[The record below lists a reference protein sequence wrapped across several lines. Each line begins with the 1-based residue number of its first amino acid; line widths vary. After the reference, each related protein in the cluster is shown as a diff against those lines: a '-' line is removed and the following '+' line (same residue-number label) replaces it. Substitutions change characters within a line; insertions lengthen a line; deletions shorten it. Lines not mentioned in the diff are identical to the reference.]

1 MKKKVIPILVAML
14 LVVVVALVGIVTMTI
29 KKHTPSDKEMDAGTY
44 YKVENS
50 DDVAVILQDAVSE
63 KKGKLIDGKVYLDY
77 GTVSST
83 LNKRFYWDKNENKLL
98 YTTPTDI
105 ITISIDGNTYQVSGQ
120 EQTVDYVIFKQ
131 EGDEGY
137 LALDFVK
144 QYTDMDVQQYES
156 PNKVVIQYKW
166 GEVSEVTASDDTVIR
181 YRGGIKSEILTHVDK
196 GDTMVLLEE
205 LEEWSKVASSDGFI
219 GYVQKKDIGSPE
231 NKMLEST
238 SGFTAPEYTSQRRDY
253 KINLLWH
260 QVTSQAA
267 NDGLTQAV
275 ANVKGVNTISPTWF
289 SVSDNSGNISSLAD
303 ANYVAAAKQLGM
315 EVWALVDNFNTEM
328 STYEVLSH
336 TTSRQNLINNL
347 VQAVLGA
354 GAAGINVDFESL
366 KEEEGPH
373 FIQFIR
379 ELSIQCRKNN
389 LVLSIDN
396 PVPENYTM
404 LYDRKEQGVVADY
417 VIIMGYDEHFKG
429 DEEAG
434 SVASLPFVQ
443 KGIEKTL
450 EEVPADR
457 VINGIPFYTRLWKV
471 PDSGSEVTSEVM
483 AMDQASAYISENQIE
498 TFWDKESGQN
508 YGELSTEDATYK
520 IWLED
525 EQSLEEKLKLIQ
537 QYELA
542 GVAEWKL
549 GLERPSVWDLI
560 SKYVN

>member
-1 MKKKVIPILVAML
+1 MKKKIIPILVAML

-29 KKHTPSDKEMDAGTY
+29 KKHTPSDKEMDADTY
-44 YKVENS
+44 YKVENQ
-50 DDVAVILQDAVSE
+50 DDVAVVLQDAVSE

-77 GTVSST
+77 ETVSRN

-105 ITISIDGNTYQVSGQ
+105 ITISIDGKTYQVSGQ
-120 EQTVDYVIFKQ
+120 EQSVDYVIFKQ
-131 EGDEGY
+131 NGEEGY
-137 LALDFVK
+137 LALDFIK
-144 QYTDMDVQQYES
+144 QYTDMDYEQYES

-166 GEVSEVTASDDTVIR
+166 GEQSAVTAAEDTVIR
-181 YRGGIKSEILTHVDK
+181 YKGGIKSDILTHVAQ
-196 GDTMVLLEE
+196 GDSMLLLEE
-205 LEEWSKVASSDGFI
+205 LDAWSKVASADGFI

-231 NKMLEST
+231 TKDIAST
-238 SGFTAPEYTSQRRDY
+238 SEYTAPEYTSLRRDH

-260 QVTSQAA
+260 QVTSQTA
-267 NDGLTQAV
+267 NNALTQAV
-275 ANVKGVNTISPTWF
+275 ANVTGVNTISPTWF
-289 SVSDNSGNISSLAD
+289 SVTDNAGSISSLAD
-303 ANYVAAAKQLGM
+303 ANYVATAKQLGM
-315 EVWALVDNFNTEM
+315 EVWALVDNFNTEV

-336 TTSRQNLINNL
+336 TTSRQNLIQNL
-347 VQAVLGA
+347 VQATVGA
-354 GAAGINVDFESL
+354 GASGINVDFESL

-389 LVLSIDN
+389 LVLSVDN

-404 LYDRKEQGVVADY
+404 LYDRKEQGAVADY

-429 DEEAG
+429 AEEAG

-443 KGIEKTL
+443 KGIENTL
-450 EEVPADR
+450 KEVPADR

-471 PDSGSEVTSEVM
+471 PDNGSDVSSEVM
-483 AMDQASAYISENQIE
+483 GMDQASAYITENQIE
-498 TFWDKESGQN
+498 TYWDENTSQN
-508 YGELSTEDATYK
+508 YGELSTEDATYR

-525 EQSLEEKLKLIQ
+525 EQSMEEKLKLIQ
-537 QYELA
+537 QYDLA

-549 GLERPSVWDLI
+549 GLESSSVWELI
-560 SKYVN
+560 SRYVK